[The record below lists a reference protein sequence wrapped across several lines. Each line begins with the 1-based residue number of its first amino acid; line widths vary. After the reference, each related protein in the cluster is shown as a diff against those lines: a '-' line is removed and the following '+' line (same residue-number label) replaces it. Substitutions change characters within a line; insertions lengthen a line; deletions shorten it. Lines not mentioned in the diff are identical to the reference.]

1 LQGLGFRYESDH
13 PWLLRQ
19 VNLRFR
25 RGELCLLCGPSGC
38 GKSTVAKLMLGHC
51 LPGEGRVLVEGADT
65 RHLAANEL
73 RRVFGVVPQ
82 ETMLFSGTVHGNL
95 QDANPDAGFEDIVAA
110 CRDAGIHDDI
120 ERLPQGYQT
129 LVGERGVGLSGG
141 QRQRIAIARALLRR
155 ARVLIFDEAT
165 SNLDAATAETF
176 AHTVN
181 RLKGR
186 ATIVFIAHAVPA
198 ALQVDRVYRL
208 GDGLDAR
215 EAA

>member
-1 LQGLGFRYESDH
+1 
-13 PWLLRQ
+13 
-19 VNLRFR
+19 
-25 RGELCLLCGPSGC
+25 
-38 GKSTVAKLMLGHC
+38 MLGHC
-51 LPGEGRVLVEGADT
+51 LPGEGRVLVDGADT
-65 RHLAANEL
+65 RQLAVNEL

-82 ETMLFSGTVHGNL
+82 ETTLFSGSVHGNL
-95 QDANPDAGFEDIVAA
+95 QDANPDAGFDEIVAA

-129 LVGERGVGLSGG
+129 MVGERGVGLSGG

-165 SNLDAATAETF
+165 SNLDAATADTF

-186 ATIVFIAHAVPA
+186 ATIVFIAHAVPP
-198 ALQVDRVYRL
+198 ALQVDFVYRFADA
-208 GDGLDAR
+208 GGGVQGLA
-215 EAA
+215 